1 MKYLGRFVAFE
12 GIDRAGK
19 SSVVKVLPALLTGC
33 SVPIRI
39 CAEYNSPVGP
49 LISGDALKK
58 LSAFKKAYL
67 FAADRAWTY
76 ESECLPA
83 LERGELVLWDRY
95 KDSAIAYRAAE
106 LHSRPSNLFDLEFVK
121 AINQPFLAPDK
132 TFFIE
137 ISVEVSEERA
147 RKSNTK
153 EPYDSAFLERVRL
166 EYHKLASAPGYAI
179 VDGARSTEAVAEQ
192 IAKEIRTGFPQFFK

>member
-1 MKYLGRFVAFE
+1 MKYPGKFVAFE

-19 SSVVKVLPALLTGC
+19 SSVVKVMPDLLTGC
-33 SVPIRI
+33 RVPIKV
-39 CAEYNSPVGP
+39 CAEYKSPLRE
-49 LISGDALKK
+49 LIVGDALKNRSPFQK
-58 LSAFKKAYL
+58 IFL

-95 KDSAIAYRAAE
+95 KDSAIAYRAAD
-106 LHSRPSNLFDLEFVK
+106 LSLRPSDLFDLDFVK
-121 AINQPFLAPDK
+121 AINLPFLTPNK
-132 TFFIE
+132 TFLID
-137 ISVEVSEERA
+137 ITVEVSQERA
-147 RKSNTK
+147 EKNNLK
-153 EPYDSAFLERVRL
+153 EQYDPDLLERVRL
-166 EYHKLASAPGYAI
+166 EYHKLASAPEYAI